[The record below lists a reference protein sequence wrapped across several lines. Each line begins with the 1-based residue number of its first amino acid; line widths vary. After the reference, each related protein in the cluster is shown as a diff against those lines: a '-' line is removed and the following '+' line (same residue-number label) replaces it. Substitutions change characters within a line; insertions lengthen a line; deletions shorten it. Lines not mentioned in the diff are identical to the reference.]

1 MSELITR
8 DSDQIMRSPELIAA
22 EINSIKAQTR
32 NMVLY
37 NSIEIGRRL
46 VEAKS
51 LIEHGEWGEW
61 LEQSVDYSKSTANN
75 LMRIFEEYG
84 ADQITFLQDNSKSQA
99 LGNLSYTQAV
109 ALLGVPENERE
120 QFIEEHDLDNMST
133 RELQQA
139 VKERDQARLE
149 LESVKQTA
157 IEKCEEVRKIQEE
170 KQKAE
175 ADKRTSES
183 VLRDTQA
190 DLKMLQDA
198 LKKERGEN
206 KKEVTEYEKSVYDL
220 EKQLT
225 EAQKNGSSE
234 EVDQLQESLEEAEK
248 VLEDSAKRIKELENQ
263 LKEAP
268 LEVAATKIPEE
279 VEKELQVLRGN
290 TITVKYKVFF
300 NALVENFD
308 NLLNAL
314 AEMESADPETHAK
327 FKRATGGLIDKM
339 RERLS

>member
-1 MSELITR
+1 
-8 DSDQIMRSPELIAA
+8 
-22 EINSIKAQTR
+22 
-32 NMVLY
+32 
-37 NSIEIGRRL
+37 L

-51 LIEHGEWGEW
+51 LMEHGEWGEW
-61 LEQSVDYSKSTANN
+61 LEKSVEYSKSTANN

-84 ADQITFLQDNSKSQA
+84 ADQITFLSDNAKSQA
-99 LGNLSYTQAV
+99 LGNLSYTQAI

-120 QFIEEHDLDNMST
+120 QFVEEHDLDSMST

-139 VKERDQARLE
+139 IKERDQARLE
-149 LESVKQTA
+149 LENAKKSEN
-157 IEKCEEVRKIQEE
+157 EKDEEARRLQEE

-175 ADKRTSES
+175 ADKKTSENM
-183 VLRDTQA
+183 LRDTKA

-198 LKKERGEN
+198 LKKERDEN
-206 KKEVTEYEKSVYDL
+206 KKEVARLEKSIYDFK
-220 EKQLT
+220 KQLT
-225 EAQKNGSSE
+225 EAQKGGSSE

-248 VLEDSAKRIKELENQ
+248 ELESSAKRIKELENQ

-279 VEKELQVLRGN
+279 VEKELQELRGN

-314 AEMESADPETHAK
+314 SEMEVKPW
-327 FKRATGGLIDKM
+327 
-339 RERLS
+339 